1 MQIRITKGLDIPIA
15 GKPDSI
21 IEAGRPVH
29 SVAVLGDDYVGLKP
43 RMLVQVGDPV
53 SLGQPLFTDKR
64 DPKVLFT
71 SPGSGTVA
79 AINRGAR
86 RVLQSVVIELDNSGG
101 DNSGGDNS
109 GDEESRYADL
119 PDFDP
124 ATIAP
129 EEIRSA
135 LLTSGL
141 WTAFRSRPYNK
152 VPQSDSDP
160 HSIFVTAID
169 TRPLAANPD
178 IIVAAQ
184 REAFLHGLRVIGR
197 LTKGP
202 VFLCTGPE
210 WSGPLGDDEQI
221 RHVEFAGPHP
231 AGLPGTHI
239 HHLDPVGPDQTVW
252 HIGYQDVI
260 AIGRLFSEGRIR
272 VERTLALGGAG
283 FKQPRLTTTR
293 LGANVN
299 ELVADGLR
307 FTGAQAKPPRLISGS
322 VLDGRSA
329 AGPEAYLGR
338 YHLQISAIPVD
349 GQRQL
354 FGWLGLFARGYSF
367 AGLFKRRQGHTKSL
381 PFSTARNGR
390 PTAMFPVDTFER
402 IMPLDI
408 LPTPLLRALLIKDTD
423 QAQALGCLELDAE
436 DLALCSF
443 VCPGKID
450 YGAAL
455 RINLDQIERDG

>member
-15 GKPDSI
+15 GNPGSA

-53 SLGQPLFTDKR
+53 SLGQPLFADKR

-71 SPGSGTVA
+71 APGSGTVA
-79 AINRGAR
+79 AVNRGAR
-86 RVLQSVVIELDNSGG
+86 RVLQSVVIKLDE
-101 DNSGGDNS
+101 S
-109 GDEESRYADL
+109 GDDASRGEESRFADL

-129 EEIRSA
+129 DEIRSA
-135 LLTSGL
+135 LFTSGL
-141 WTAFRSRPYNK
+141 WTAFRARPYNK

-169 TRPLAANPD
+169 TQPLAVNPG
-178 IIVAAQ
+178 IVVAAQ

-197 LTKGP
+197 LTEGP
-202 VFLCTGPE
+202 VYLCTGPG
-210 WSGPLGDDEQI
+210 WGGPLGDGIQV

-239 HHLDPVGPDQTVW
+239 HHLDPVGSDQTVW

-283 FKQPRLTTTR
+283 FEQPRLITTR
-293 LGANVN
+293 LGANVD
-299 ELVADGLR
+299 ELVADGIR
-307 FTGAQAKPPRLISGS
+307 YAGAQAKPPRLISGS
-322 VLDGRSA
+322 VLNGRSA

-338 YHLQISAIPVD
+338 YHLQISAIPAD

-354 FGWLGLFARGYSF
+354 FGWLGLFAWRYSF
-367 AGLFKRRQGHTKSL
+367 AGLFKRRQGHTTPL
-381 PFSTARNGR
+381 PFSTSRNGR
-390 PTAMFPVDTFER
+390 PTAMIPVDTFEHV
-402 IMPLDI
+402 MPLDI

-455 RINLDQIERDG
+455 RINLDQIEREG